1 MIERSPTPLDPL
13 HAGEVDDIPF
23 EFELG
28 TGETITGSPVMSCTV
43 YRGGPDATP
52 AALLSGAATVSGNV
66 VTQRVSGGVAG
77 TVYTVLC
84 RVTTSAG
91 RVLAVAAHLP
101 VINLAAVWG

>member
-1 MIERSPTPLDPL
+1 M
-13 HAGEVDDIPF
+13 HVGEADDIPF
-23 EFELG
+23 EFELA
-28 TGETITGSPVMSCTV
+28 TGETIAGSPVMACTV

-52 AALLSGAATVSGNV
+52 AALLSGAPVVGGNV

-84 RVTTSAG
+84 KVTTSAG

-101 VINLAAVWG
+101 VINLAANWG